1 MRQYIRLFALIA
13 AAAVG
18 LAGFARAQAQAQAPA
33 PAQAQAAEGTKL
45 GMMNSQEVLEKSIEG
60 KKAIAQLQAADKKYG
75 DAIALLDDQIKQL
88 QNRLTAQ
95 RLTLTAEAAAGIQAD
110 IQRKQTD
117 RQRAIEDAS
126 RAMQQLQATTL
137 TKIQAEL
144 MPIIE
149 QVRKD
154 KGLDLIF
161 DLTKSGT
168 VYFSPTLDL
177 TAEVIRRY
185 DALKGGAAP
194 AAPPVKK

>member
-1 MRQYIRLFALIA
+1 MRHIRLFALILA
-13 AAAVG
+13 AAAG
-18 LAGFARAQAQAQAPA
+18 LAGFARAQAAAQPPAQAPA
-33 PAQAQAAEGTKL
+33 QEATKL
-45 GMMNSQEVLEKSIEG
+45 GMINSQEVLEKSVEG
-60 KKAIAQLQAADKKYG
+60 KKAIAQLQAADKRYG
-75 DAIALLDDQIKQL
+75 DEITRLDDQIKQL
-88 QNRLTAQ
+88 QGRLTAQ

-110 IQRKQTD
+110 IQKKQTD

-126 RAMQQLQATTL
+126 RSMQELQATTL

-168 VYFSPTLDL
+168 VYYSPSLDL
-177 TAEVIRRY
+177 TAEVVRRY
-185 DALKGGAAP
+185 DALKAAP